1 MAYEKRPQGD
11 RPPMTW
17 SDLQLFTADDTD
29 FAVKVQVS
37 DSPRP
42 QYSME
47 IGRMRDGKFL
57 RFLRPIYTTEN
68 GQVHLRPLDAVALG
82 RLFVRAEALIETRMQ
97 ARENEWQEQ
106 RRSREVWQAQD
117 QEPPRRTSRKK
128 RDDGRR
134 ERRRHQDY

>member
-1 MAYEKRPQGD
+1 
-11 RPPMTW
+11 MTW

-57 RFLRPIYTTEN
+57 RFLRPTYTTEN
-68 GQVHLRPLDAVALG
+68 GQVHLHPLDAAALG
-82 RLFVRAEALIETRMQ
+82 RLFVRAEALIEMRMQ
-97 ARENEWQEQ
+97 AREDEWQEQ
-106 RRSREVWQAQD
+106 RQARETWRTPGQPSA
-117 QEPPRRTSRKK
+117 PRRTGKTDRTRAK
-128 RDDGRR
+128 RAKR
-134 ERRRHQDY
+134 EQRNSDY